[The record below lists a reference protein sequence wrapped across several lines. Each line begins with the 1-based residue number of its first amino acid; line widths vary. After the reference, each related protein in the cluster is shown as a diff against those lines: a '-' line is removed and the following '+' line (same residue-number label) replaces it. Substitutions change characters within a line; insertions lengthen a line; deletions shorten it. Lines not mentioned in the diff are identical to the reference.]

1 MILKSSASLALVVAV
16 VAAPLLTAQAGPKE
30 QKIKAA
36 YLYNFIKFIE
46 WPDNAYSGAGA
57 PINICVL
64 GDENFDGILEKAV
77 SGKEVKGRSVSVKVL
92 GAGAAVPGAADCQV
106 LFVAASEGGRTGEV
120 TGALGGSP
128 VATVGESDGFATAG
142 GVLNFAIDGG
152 KIKVELNMGAAEK
165 AGLKV
170 SGKLQQVATAVGG

>member
-1 MILKSSASLALVVAV
+1 MILRSSARLALVVAL

-36 YLYNFIKFIE
+36 YLYNFVKFID

-57 PINICVL
+57 PTSICVL

-77 SGKEVKGRSVSVKVL
+77 LGKEVKGRGISVKVL
-92 GAGAAVPGAADCQV
+92 GNGAAVPGAVDCQV
-106 LFVAASEGGRTGEV
+106 LFVAASEEGRAGEV

-128 VATVGESDGFATAG
+128 VATVGESNGFAASG
-142 GVLNFAIDGG
+142 GVLNFTTEGG
-152 KIKVELNMGAAEK
+152 KIKVELNMGAAGK